1 MQEVSSF
8 SDNLSLVPATAAV
21 RGKSRSSLSSHQA
34 LRALVG
40 ELFDLL
46 SINRSSMYD
55 RDGGVNAAI
64 TPRSISASP
73 RSPLTLALT
82 LGSDAMVRSSLHSC
96 LRSSQPLGSTLCVS
110 SLGHSCPNMPARRRL
125 ASSDREGSERVS
137 FCYSATE

>member
-46 SINRSSMYD
+46 SINHSSMYD

-73 RSPLTLALT
+73 RSPPHSRLNSRKRCHGSIIFTLLSPLLPTFRINSMCVLSRTQLSKHA
-82 LGSDAMVRSSLHSC
+82 
-96 LRSSQPLGSTLCVS
+96 SQAAACVI
-110 SLGHSCPNMPARRRL
+110 R
-125 ASSDREGSERVS
+125 
-137 FCYSATE
+137 